1 MQHDSRPTTPHDHH
15 HPWKPHKSTVIELP
29 EYLLTTGDEN
39 KHIDARTLKPPPSP
53 QIPIHDRSQQ
63 KRIRKA
69 VDKLRETYEHRTSG
83 FYQTF
88 RNWDT
93 GGRSGAKQGGVD
105 AEVGCGGGIEIY

>member
-1 MQHDSRPTTPHDHH
+1 M
-15 HPWKPHKSTVIELP
+15 
-29 EYLLTTGDEN
+29 TTGDEN

-105 AEVGCGGGIEIY
+105 AEEMLLQMELHGINWLVFHQLL